1 MFRTIQKLDAVA
13 AIVTVA
19 AIVSAV
25 EAGKLAN
32 LLIGAAV
39 VVCALVGLR
48 ITLERM
54 LERIAS
60 DSYDSGKMAERRAI
74 VRDFAEYVERKG
86 RSGSAG

>member
-1 MFRTIQKLDAVA
+1 VFRTIHRSDVVA
-13 AIVTVA
+13 AVITGAAVVA
-19 AIVSAV
+19 AV

-32 LLIGAAV
+32 LLIGAAMV
-39 VVCALVGLR
+39 SCVLVGLR

-74 VRDFAEYVERKG
+74 VRDLAEYVAKRN
-86 RSGSAG
+86 AG